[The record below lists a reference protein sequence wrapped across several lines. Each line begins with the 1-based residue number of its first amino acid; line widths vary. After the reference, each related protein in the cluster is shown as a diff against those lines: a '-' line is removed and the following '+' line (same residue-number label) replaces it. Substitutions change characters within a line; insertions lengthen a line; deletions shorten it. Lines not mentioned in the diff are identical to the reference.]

1 MASMTKWET
10 PSYNLDPQHRYCIG
24 KNTVIECPECNGN
37 LRNSIFLQKV
47 IPASFA
53 ARSALYNILAGIVNR
68 KKLLDKP

>member
-37 LRNSIFLQKV
+37 LR
-47 IPASFA
+47 
-53 ARSALYNILAGIVNR
+53 SALYNILAGIANR